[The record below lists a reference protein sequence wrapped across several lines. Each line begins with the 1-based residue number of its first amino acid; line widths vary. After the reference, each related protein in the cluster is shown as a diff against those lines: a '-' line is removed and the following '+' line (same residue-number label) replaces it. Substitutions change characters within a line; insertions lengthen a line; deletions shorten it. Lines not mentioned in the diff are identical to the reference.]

1 MIDILVK
8 NVIPKNVIPCTM
20 NSLLAIYLL
29 SITMNK
35 KIDLK
40 KANVYLAAIFLITIS
55 IINFFYVVDSLR
67 FFVSTIS
74 VVIMCCILFRDS
86 TNKTIASAIVSQ
98 IIVFIAE
105 LIFVLLLILF
115 FGANGS
121 MLLNEYYGSLL
132 TVAVISIISIL
143 LIHLGPVKK
152 IIANIFGMIAKL
164 KLKYMTIIMLMAIIV
179 VNILLSSVYH
189 DIGIFNILIM
199 NSLFMLVYLF
209 IAYKSLKDKSSM
221 IKMQAENKALLNN
234 LEEYEKMLDY
244 QRVANHENKNQLLV
258 VRSLLK
264 ENENSDAL
272 NYVNEV
278 LDDKKDDNDVLFG
291 RAKKIPSGGLQGIVY
306 QKMLVMNDKNIKPI
320 LDVSNSVKK
329 FKFENLDTKLNY
341 DICRIVGVFL
351 DNSIEETEKLDERE
365 IMLSMYEQNNDL
377 VIEISNKFKNVP
389 DLERLEE
396 KGYSTKG
403 KGHGYGL
410 SLVNDIVNNNNQI
423 INEKGIT
430 RNIFTQK
437 LIIKM

>member
-8 NVIPKNVIPCTM
+8 NVIQCSINIIVIIYIISKLLNKSFNFNNPKNYIFVV
-20 NSLLAIYLL
+20 LLIVVNVANFLYFD
-29 SITMNK
+29 
-35 KIDLK
+35 DL
-40 KANVYLAAIFLITIS
+40 VRI
-55 IINFFYVVDSLR
+55 V
-67 FFVSTIS
+67 VSTIFISIANYLIFNETLNRTVVSTITEQLLMFISEIIYAVCLINLLDVNGNSLISEYYGTLIS
-74 VVIMCCILFRDS
+74 VLFISAIAIILINVKIIKKFLLKIVNGS
-86 TNKTIASAIVSQ
+86 NKLKSSYLTASA
-98 IIVFIAE
+98 
-105 LIFVLLLILF
+105 LLLIL
-115 FGANGS
+115 
-121 MLLNEYYGSLL
+121 
-132 TVAVISIISIL
+132 
-143 LIHLGPVKK
+143 
-152 IIANIFGMIAKL
+152 
-164 KLKYMTIIMLMAIIV
+164 IM
-179 VNILLSSVYH
+179 NILLVTVYH
-189 DIGIFNILIM
+189 DVNIETIILVNFVFIIM
-199 NSLFMLVYLF
+199 CACILYKNLVDGSN
-209 IAYKSLKDKSSM
+209 IV
-221 IKMQAENKALLNN
+221 KMQVENKALLNN

-244 QRVANHENKNQLLV
+244 QRVANHENKNQLLI

-329 FKFENLDTKLNY
+329 FKLENLDTKLNY

>member
-1 MIDILVK
+1 MIDILV
-8 NVIPKNVIPCTM
+8 KNVIPCTM

-74 VVIMCCILFRDS
+74 VVITCCILFRDS

-143 LIHLGPVKK
+143 LIHLGTVKK

-329 FKFENLDTKLNY
+329 FKLENLDTKLNY
-341 DICRIVGVFL
+341 DICRIIGVFL
-351 DNSIEETEKLDERE
+351 DNAIEETEKLDERE

-437 LIIKM
+437 LIIKMQFKN

>member
-8 NVIPKNVIPCTM
+8 NVIPCSINIIVIIYIISKLLNKSFNFNNPKNYIFVV
-20 NSLLAIYLL
+20 LLIVVNVANFLYFD
-29 SITMNK
+29 
-35 KIDLK
+35 DL
-40 KANVYLAAIFLITIS
+40 VR
-55 IINFFYVVDSLR
+55 II
-67 FFVSTIS
+67 VSTIFISIANYLIFNETLNRTVVSTITEQLLMFISEIIYAVCLINLLDVNGNSLISEYYGTLIS
-74 VVIMCCILFRDS
+74 VLFISAIAIILINVKIIKKFLVKIVNGS
-86 TNKTIASAIVSQ
+86 NKLKSSYLTASA
-98 IIVFIAE
+98 
-105 LIFVLLLILF
+105 LLLIL
-115 FGANGS
+115 
-121 MLLNEYYGSLL
+121 
-132 TVAVISIISIL
+132 
-143 LIHLGPVKK
+143 
-152 IIANIFGMIAKL
+152 
-164 KLKYMTIIMLMAIIV
+164 IM
-179 VNILLSSVYH
+179 NILLVTVYH
-189 DIGIFNILIM
+189 DVNIETIILVNFVFIIM
-199 NSLFMLVYLF
+199 CACILYKNLVDGSN
-209 IAYKSLKDKSSM
+209 IV
-221 IKMQAENKALLNN
+221 KMQVENKALLNN

-244 QRVANHENKNQLLV
+244 QRVVNHENKNQLLI

-278 LDDKKDDNDVLFG
+278 LDDKKGDNDVLFG
-291 RAKKIPSGGLQGIVY
+291 RAKKNPSGGLQGIVY

-329 FKFENLDTKLNY
+329 FKLENLDTKLNY

>member
-1 MIDILVK
+1 MIDILL
-8 NVIPKNVIPCTM
+8 NNVIPCSV
-20 NSLLAIYLL
+20 NIIVIIYIISKLLNKSFNFNNPKNYIFVVLL
-29 SITMNK
+29 IVVNVANFLYFD
-35 KIDLK
+35 DL
-40 KANVYLAAIFLITIS
+40 VRI
-55 IINFFYVVDSLR
+55 V
-67 FFVSTIS
+67 VSTIFIS
-74 VVIMCCILFRDS
+74 
-86 TNKTIASAIVSQ
+86 IANY
-98 IIVFIAE
+98 
-105 LIFVLLLILF
+105 LIFNETLNRTVVSTITEQLLMFISEIIYAVCLINLLD
-115 FGANGS
+115 ANGNS
-121 MLLNEYYGSLL
+121 LISEYYGTL
-132 TVAVISIISIL
+132 ISVLFISTIAII
-143 LIHLGPVKK
+143 LINVKRIKKFLVK
-152 IIANIFGMIAKL
+152 IVNGSNKL
-164 KLKYMTIIMLMAIIV
+164 KSSYLTASALLLMLIM
-179 VNILLSSVYH
+179 NILLVTVYH
-189 DIGIFNILIM
+189 DVNIETILLVNFVFIIM
-199 NSLFMLVYLF
+199 CACILYKNLVDGSN
-209 IAYKSLKDKSSM
+209 IV
-221 IKMQAENKALLNN
+221 KMQAENKALLNN

-244 QRVANHENKNQLLV
+244 QRVANHENKNQLLI

-264 ENENSDAL
+264 EDENSDAL

-278 LDDKKDDNDVLFG
+278 IDDKKDDNDVLFG

-329 FKFENLDTKLNY
+329 FKLEDLDTKLNY

-351 DNSIEETEKLDERE
+351 DNAIEETEKLDERE
-365 IMLSMYEQNNDL
+365 IMLSMYEQNSDL

>member
-1 MIDILVK
+1 MIDILV
-8 NVIPKNVIPCTM
+8 KNVIPCTM

-74 VVIMCCILFRDS
+74 VVITCCILFRDS

-164 KLKYMTIIMLMAIIV
+164 KLKYMTIIMLMAIID

-329 FKFENLDTKLNY
+329 FKLENLDTKLNY
-341 DICRIVGVFL
+341 DICRIIGVFL
-351 DNSIEETEKLDERE
+351 DNAIEETEKLDERE

-437 LIIKM
+437 LIIKMQFKN

>member
-1 MIDILVK
+1 MIDILV
-8 NVIPKNVIPCTM
+8 KNVIPCTM

-74 VVIMCCILFRDS
+74 VVITCCILFRDS

-179 VNILLSSVYH
+179 VNILLTSVYH

>member
-8 NVIPKNVIPCTM
+8 NVIPCSINIIVIIYIISKLLNKSFNFNNPKNYIFVV
-20 NSLLAIYLL
+20 LLIVVNVANFLYFD
-29 SITMNK
+29 
-35 KIDLK
+35 DL
-40 KANVYLAAIFLITIS
+40 VRI
-55 IINFFYVVDSLR
+55 V
-67 FFVSTIS
+67 VSTIFISIANYLIFNETLNRTVVSTITEQLLMFISEIIYAVCLINLLDVNGNSLISEYYGTLIS
-74 VVIMCCILFRDS
+74 VLFISAIAIILINVKIIKKFLVKIVNGS
-86 TNKTIASAIVSQ
+86 NKLKSSYLTASA
-98 IIVFIAE
+98 
-105 LIFVLLLILF
+105 LLLIL
-115 FGANGS
+115 
-121 MLLNEYYGSLL
+121 
-132 TVAVISIISIL
+132 
-143 LIHLGPVKK
+143 
-152 IIANIFGMIAKL
+152 
-164 KLKYMTIIMLMAIIV
+164 IM
-179 VNILLSSVYH
+179 NILLVTVYH
-189 DIGIFNILIM
+189 DVNIETIILVNFVFIIM
-199 NSLFMLVYLF
+199 CACILYKNLVNGSN
-209 IAYKSLKDKSSM
+209 IV
-221 IKMQAENKALLNN
+221 KMQVENKALLNN

-244 QRVANHENKNQLLV
+244 QRVVNHENKNQLLI

-329 FKFENLDTKLNY
+329 FKLENLDTKLNY

-351 DNSIEETEKLDERE
+351 DNAIEETEKLDERE
-365 IMLSMYEQNNDL
+365 IMLSMYEQNSDL

>member
-8 NVIPKNVIPCTM
+8 NVIPCSINIIVIIYIISKLLNKSFNFNNPKNYIFVV
-20 NSLLAIYLL
+20 LLIVVNVANFLYFD
-29 SITMNK
+29 
-35 KIDLK
+35 DL
-40 KANVYLAAIFLITIS
+40 VR
-55 IINFFYVVDSLR
+55 II
-67 FFVSTIS
+67 VSTIFISIANYLIFNETLNRTVVSTITEQLLMFISEIIYAVCLINLLDVNGNSLISEYYGTLIS
-74 VVIMCCILFRDS
+74 VLFISAIAIILINVKIIKKFLVKIVNGS
-86 TNKTIASAIVSQ
+86 NKLKSSYLTASA
-98 IIVFIAE
+98 
-105 LIFVLLLILF
+105 LLLIL
-115 FGANGS
+115 
-121 MLLNEYYGSLL
+121 
-132 TVAVISIISIL
+132 
-143 LIHLGPVKK
+143 
-152 IIANIFGMIAKL
+152 
-164 KLKYMTIIMLMAIIV
+164 IM
-179 VNILLSSVYH
+179 NILLVTVYH
-189 DIGIFNILIM
+189 DVNIETIILVNFVFIIM
-199 NSLFMLVYLF
+199 CACILYKNLVDGSN
-209 IAYKSLKDKSSM
+209 IV
-221 IKMQAENKALLNN
+221 KMQVENKALLNN

-244 QRVANHENKNQLLV
+244 QRVVNHENKNQLLI

-329 FKFENLDTKLNY
+329 FKLENLDTKLNY

-403 KGHGYGL
+403 KGHEYGL

>member
-8 NVIPKNVIPCTM
+8 NVILCSINIIVIIYIISKLLNKSFNFNNPKNYIFVV
-20 NSLLAIYLL
+20 LLIVVNVANFLYFD
-29 SITMNK
+29 
-35 KIDLK
+35 DL
-40 KANVYLAAIFLITIS
+40 VRI
-55 IINFFYVVDSLR
+55 V
-67 FFVSTIS
+67 VSTIFISIANYLIFNETLNRTVVSTITEQLLMFISEIIYAVCLINLLDVNGNSLISEYYGTLIS
-74 VVIMCCILFRDS
+74 VLFISAIAIILINVKIIKKFLLKIVNGS
-86 TNKTIASAIVSQ
+86 NKLKSSYLTASA
-98 IIVFIAE
+98 
-105 LIFVLLLILF
+105 LLLIL
-115 FGANGS
+115 
-121 MLLNEYYGSLL
+121 
-132 TVAVISIISIL
+132 
-143 LIHLGPVKK
+143 
-152 IIANIFGMIAKL
+152 
-164 KLKYMTIIMLMAIIV
+164 IM
-179 VNILLSSVYH
+179 NILLVTVYH
-189 DIGIFNILIM
+189 DVNIETIILVNFVFIIM
-199 NSLFMLVYLF
+199 CACILYKNLVDGSN
-209 IAYKSLKDKSSM
+209 IV
-221 IKMQAENKALLNN
+221 KMQVENKALLNN

-244 QRVANHENKNQLLV
+244 QRVANHENKNQLLI

-329 FKFENLDTKLNY
+329 FKLENLDTKLNY

>member
-1 MIDILVK
+1 MIDILV
-8 NVIPKNVIPCTM
+8 KNVIPCTM

-86 TNKTIASAIVSQ
+86 TNKTIASVIVSQ

>member
-1 MIDILVK
+1 MIDILV
-8 NVIPKNVIPCTM
+8 KNVIPCTM

-74 VVIMCCILFRDS
+74 VVITCCILFRDS
-86 TNKTIASAIVSQ
+86 TNKTIASAIVLQ

-329 FKFENLDTKLNY
+329 FKLENLDTKLNY
-341 DICRIVGVFL
+341 DICRIIGVFL
-351 DNSIEETEKLDERE
+351 DNAIEETEKLDERE

-437 LIIKM
+437 LIIKMQFKN

>member
-1 MIDILVK
+1 MIDILL
-8 NVIPKNVIPCTM
+8 NNVIPCSV
-20 NSLLAIYLL
+20 NIIVIIYIISKLLNKSFNFNNPKNYIFVALL
-29 SITMNK
+29 MVVNVANFLYFD
-35 KIDLK
+35 DL
-40 KANVYLAAIFLITIS
+40 VRI
-55 IINFFYVVDSLR
+55 V
-67 FFVSTIS
+67 VSTIFISIANYLIFNETLNRTVVSTITEQLLMFISEIIYAVCLINLLDANGNSLISEYYGTLIS
-74 VVIMCCILFRDS
+74 VLFISTIEIILINVKRIKKFLVKIVNGS
-86 TNKTIASAIVSQ
+86 NKLKSSYLTASA
-98 IIVFIAE
+98 
-105 LIFVLLLILF
+105 LLLIL
-115 FGANGS
+115 
-121 MLLNEYYGSLL
+121 
-132 TVAVISIISIL
+132 
-143 LIHLGPVKK
+143 
-152 IIANIFGMIAKL
+152 
-164 KLKYMTIIMLMAIIV
+164 IM
-179 VNILLSSVYH
+179 NILLVTVYH
-189 DIGIFNILIM
+189 DVNIETILLVNFVFIIM
-199 NSLFMLVYLF
+199 CACILYKNLVDGSN
-209 IAYKSLKDKSSM
+209 IV
-221 IKMQAENKALLNN
+221 KMQAENKALLNN

-244 QRVANHENKNQLLV
+244 QRVANHENKNQLLI

-264 ENENSDAL
+264 EDENSDAL

-278 LDDKKDDNDVLFG
+278 IDDKKDDNDVLFG

-329 FKFENLDTKLNY
+329 FKLEDLDTKLNY

-351 DNSIEETEKLDERE
+351 DNAIEETEKLDERE
-365 IMLSMYEQNNDL
+365 IMLSMYEQNSDL

>member
-1 MIDILVK
+1 MIDILL
-8 NVIPKNVIPCTM
+8 KNVIPCSI
-20 NSLLAIYLL
+20 NIIVIIYIISKLLNKSFNFNNPKNYIFVVLL
-29 SITMNK
+29 IVVNVANFLYFD
-35 KIDLK
+35 DL
-40 KANVYLAAIFLITIS
+40 VRI
-55 IINFFYVVDSLR
+55 V
-67 FFVSTIS
+67 VSTIFISIANYLIFNETLNRTVVSTITEQLLMFISEIIYAVCLINLLDVNGNSLISEYYGTLIS
-74 VVIMCCILFRDS
+74 VLFISAIAIILINVKIIKKFLLKIVNGS
-86 TNKTIASAIVSQ
+86 NKLKSSYLTASA
-98 IIVFIAE
+98 
-105 LIFVLLLILF
+105 LLLIL
-115 FGANGS
+115 
-121 MLLNEYYGSLL
+121 
-132 TVAVISIISIL
+132 
-143 LIHLGPVKK
+143 
-152 IIANIFGMIAKL
+152 
-164 KLKYMTIIMLMAIIV
+164 IM
-179 VNILLSSVYH
+179 NILLVTVYH
-189 DIGIFNILIM
+189 DVNIETIILVNFVFIIM
-199 NSLFMLVYLF
+199 CACILYKNLVDGSN
-209 IAYKSLKDKSSM
+209 IV
-221 IKMQAENKALLNN
+221 KMQVENKALLNN

-244 QRVANHENKNQLLV
+244 QRVANHENKNQLLI

-329 FKFENLDTKLNY
+329 FKLENLDTKLNY

>member
-1 MIDILVK
+1 MIDILV
-8 NVIPKNVIPCTM
+8 KNVIPCTM

-74 VVIMCCILFRDS
+74 VVITCCILFRDS

-121 MLLNEYYGSLL
+121 MLLNEYYSSLL

-389 DLERLEE
+389 NLERLEE

>member
-8 NVIPKNVIPCTM
+8 NVIPCSINIIVIIYIISKLLNKSFNFNNPKNYIFVV
-20 NSLLAIYLL
+20 LLIVVNVANFLYFD
-29 SITMNK
+29 
-35 KIDLK
+35 DL
-40 KANVYLAAIFLITIS
+40 VRI
-55 IINFFYVVDSLR
+55 V
-67 FFVSTIS
+67 VSTIFISIANYLIFNETLNRTVVSTITEQLLMFISEIIYAVCLINLLDVNGNSLISEYYGTLIS
-74 VVIMCCILFRDS
+74 VLF
-86 TNKTIASAIVSQ
+86 ISAIA
-98 IIVFIAE
+98 II
-105 LIFVLLLILF
+105 LINVKIIKKFLLKIVNGSNKLKSSYLTASVLLLIL
-115 FGANGS
+115 
-121 MLLNEYYGSLL
+121 
-132 TVAVISIISIL
+132 
-143 LIHLGPVKK
+143 
-152 IIANIFGMIAKL
+152 
-164 KLKYMTIIMLMAIIV
+164 IM
-179 VNILLSSVYH
+179 NILLVTVYH
-189 DIGIFNILIM
+189 DVNIETIILVNFVFIIM
-199 NSLFMLVYLF
+199 CACILYKNLVDGSN
-209 IAYKSLKDKSSM
+209 IV
-221 IKMQAENKALLNN
+221 KMQVENKALLNN

-244 QRVANHENKNQLLV
+244 QRVANHENKNQLLI

-329 FKFENLDTKLNY
+329 FKLENLDTKLNY

>member
-1 MIDILVK
+1 MIDILV
-8 NVIPKNVIPCTM
+8 KNVIPCTM

-74 VVIMCCILFRDS
+74 VVITCCILFRDS
-86 TNKTIASAIVSQ
+86 TNKTIALAIVSQ

>member
-1 MIDILVK
+1 MIDIL
-8 NVIPKNVIPCTM
+8 IKNVIPCSI
-20 NSLLAIYLL
+20 NIIVIIYIISKLLNKSFNFNNPKNYIFVVLL
-29 SITMNK
+29 IVVNVANFLYFD
-35 KIDLK
+35 DL
-40 KANVYLAAIFLITIS
+40 VRI
-55 IINFFYVVDSLR
+55 V
-67 FFVSTIS
+67 VSTIFISIANYLIFNETLNRTVVSTITEQLLMFISEIIYAVCLINLLDVNGNSLISEYYGTLIS
-74 VVIMCCILFRDS
+74 VLFISAIAIILINVKIIKKYLLKIVNGS
-86 TNKTIASAIVSQ
+86 NKLKSSYLTASA
-98 IIVFIAE
+98 
-105 LIFVLLLILF
+105 LLLIL
-115 FGANGS
+115 
-121 MLLNEYYGSLL
+121 
-132 TVAVISIISIL
+132 
-143 LIHLGPVKK
+143 
-152 IIANIFGMIAKL
+152 
-164 KLKYMTIIMLMAIIV
+164 IM
-179 VNILLSSVYH
+179 NILLVTVYH
-189 DIGIFNILIM
+189 DVNIETIILVNFVFIIM
-199 NSLFMLVYLF
+199 CACILYKNLVDGSN
-209 IAYKSLKDKSSM
+209 IV
-221 IKMQAENKALLNN
+221 KMQVENKALLNN

>member
-1 MIDILVK
+1 MIDIL
-8 NVIPKNVIPCTM
+8 IKNVIPCSI
-20 NSLLAIYLL
+20 NIIVIIYIISKLLNKSFNFNNPKNYIFVVLL
-29 SITMNK
+29 IVVNVANFLYFD
-35 KIDLK
+35 DL
-40 KANVYLAAIFLITIS
+40 VRI
-55 IINFFYVVDSLR
+55 V
-67 FFVSTIS
+67 VSTIFISIANYLIFNETLNRTVVSTITEHLLMFISEIIYAVCLIKLLDVNGNSLISEYYGTLIS
-74 VVIMCCILFRDS
+74 VLFISAIAIILINVKIIKKFLLKIVNGS
-86 TNKTIASAIVSQ
+86 NKLKSSYLTASA
-98 IIVFIAE
+98 
-105 LIFVLLLILF
+105 LLLIL
-115 FGANGS
+115 
-121 MLLNEYYGSLL
+121 
-132 TVAVISIISIL
+132 
-143 LIHLGPVKK
+143 
-152 IIANIFGMIAKL
+152 
-164 KLKYMTIIMLMAIIV
+164 IM
-179 VNILLSSVYH
+179 NILLVTVYH
-189 DIGIFNILIM
+189 DVNIETIILVNFVFIIM
-199 NSLFMLVYLF
+199 CACILYKNLVDGSN
-209 IAYKSLKDKSSM
+209 IV
-221 IKMQAENKALLNN
+221 KMQVENKALLNN

-244 QRVANHENKNQLLV
+244 QRVANHENKNQLLI

>member
-1 MIDILVK
+1 MIDILV
-8 NVIPKNVIPCTM
+8 KNVIPCTM

-74 VVIMCCILFRDS
+74 VVITCCILFRDS

-329 FKFENLDTKLNY
+329 FKLENLDTKLNY
-341 DICRIVGVFL
+341 DICRIIGVFL
-351 DNSIEETEKLDERE
+351 DNAIEETEKLDERE

-437 LIIKM
+437 LIIKMQFKN

>member
-1 MIDILVK
+1 MIDILL
-8 NVIPKNVIPCTM
+8 NNVIPCSV
-20 NSLLAIYLL
+20 NIIVIIYIISKLLNKSFNFNNPKNYIFVVLL
-29 SITMNK
+29 IVVNVANFLYFD
-35 KIDLK
+35 DL
-40 KANVYLAAIFLITIS
+40 VRI
-55 IINFFYVVDSLR
+55 V
-67 FFVSTIS
+67 VSTIFISIANYLIFNETLNRTVVSTITEQLLMFISEIIYAVCLINLLDANGNSLISEYYGTLIS
-74 VVIMCCILFRDS
+74 VLFIS
-86 TNKTIASAIVSQ
+86 TIAIILINVKRIKKFLVKIVNGSNKLKSSYLTASA
-98 IIVFIAE
+98 
-105 LIFVLLLILF
+105 LLLIL
-115 FGANGS
+115 
-121 MLLNEYYGSLL
+121 
-132 TVAVISIISIL
+132 
-143 LIHLGPVKK
+143 
-152 IIANIFGMIAKL
+152 
-164 KLKYMTIIMLMAIIV
+164 IM
-179 VNILLSSVYH
+179 NILLVTVYH
-189 DIGIFNILIM
+189 DVNIETILLVNFVFIIM
-199 NSLFMLVYLF
+199 CACILYKNLVDGSN
-209 IAYKSLKDKSSM
+209 IV
-221 IKMQAENKALLNN
+221 KMQAENKALLNN

-244 QRVANHENKNQLLV
+244 QRVANHENKNQLLI

-264 ENENSDAL
+264 EDENSDAL

-278 LDDKKDDNDVLFG
+278 IDDKKDDNDVLFG

-306 QKMLVMNDKNIKPI
+306 QKMLVMNDKNIKPR

-329 FKFENLDTKLNY
+329 FKLEDLDTKLNY

-351 DNSIEETEKLDERE
+351 DNAIEETEKLDERE
-365 IMLSMYEQNNDL
+365 IMLSMYEQNSDL

>member
-1 MIDILVK
+1 MIDILV
-8 NVIPKNVIPCTM
+8 KNVIPCTM

-35 KIDLK
+35 KIYLK

>member
-1 MIDILVK
+1 MIDIL
-8 NVIPKNVIPCTM
+8 IKNVIPCSI
-20 NSLLAIYLL
+20 NIIVIIYIISKLLNKSFNFNNPKNYIFVVLL
-29 SITMNK
+29 IVVNVANFLYFD
-35 KIDLK
+35 DL
-40 KANVYLAAIFLITIS
+40 VRI
-55 IINFFYVVDSLR
+55 V
-67 FFVSTIS
+67 VSTIFISIANYLIFNETLNRTVVSTITEQLLMFISEIIYAVCLIKLLDVNGNSLISEYYGTLIS
-74 VVIMCCILFRDS
+74 VLF
-86 TNKTIASAIVSQ
+86 ISAIA
-98 IIVFIAE
+98 II
-105 LIFVLLLILF
+105 LINVKIIKKFLLKIVNGSNKLKSSYLTALALLLIL
-115 FGANGS
+115 
-121 MLLNEYYGSLL
+121 
-132 TVAVISIISIL
+132 
-143 LIHLGPVKK
+143 
-152 IIANIFGMIAKL
+152 
-164 KLKYMTIIMLMAIIV
+164 IM
-179 VNILLSSVYH
+179 NILLVTVYH
-189 DIGIFNILIM
+189 DVNIETIILVNFVFIIM
-199 NSLFMLVYLF
+199 CACILYKNLVDGSN
-209 IAYKSLKDKSSM
+209 IV
-221 IKMQAENKALLNN
+221 KMQVENKALLNN

>member
-1 MIDILVK
+1 MIDILV
-8 NVIPKNVIPCTM
+8 KNVIPCTM

-67 FFVSTIS
+67 FFVTTIS
-74 VVIMCCILFRDS
+74 VVITCCILFRDS

-351 DNSIEETEKLDERE
+351 DNAIEETEKLDERE

>member
-8 NVIPKNVIPCTM
+8 NVIPCSINIIVIIYIISKLLNKSFNFNNPKNYIFVV
-20 NSLLAIYLL
+20 LLIVVNVANFLYFD
-29 SITMNK
+29 
-35 KIDLK
+35 DL
-40 KANVYLAAIFLITIS
+40 VRI
-55 IINFFYVVDSLR
+55 V
-67 FFVSTIS
+67 VSTIFISIANYLIFNETLNRTVVSTITEQLLMFISEIIYAVCLINLLDVNGNSLISEYYGTLIS
-74 VVIMCCILFRDS
+74 VLFISAIAIILINVKIIKKFLLKIVNGS
-86 TNKTIASAIVSQ
+86 NKLKSSYLTASA
-98 IIVFIAE
+98 
-105 LIFVLLLILF
+105 LLLIL
-115 FGANGS
+115 
-121 MLLNEYYGSLL
+121 
-132 TVAVISIISIL
+132 
-143 LIHLGPVKK
+143 
-152 IIANIFGMIAKL
+152 
-164 KLKYMTIIMLMAIIV
+164 IM
-179 VNILLSSVYH
+179 NILLVTVYH
-189 DIGIFNILIM
+189 DVNIETIILVNFVFIIM
-199 NSLFMLVYLF
+199 CACILYKNLVDGSN
-209 IAYKSLKDKSSM
+209 IV
-221 IKMQAENKALLNN
+221 KMQVENKALLNN

-244 QRVANHENKNQLLV
+244 QRVANHENKNQLLI

-329 FKFENLDTKLNY
+329 FKLENLDTKLNY

-410 SLVNDIVNNNNQI
+410 SLVNDIVNNNI
-423 INEKGIT
+423 
-430 RNIFTQK
+430 K
-437 LIIKM
+437 LLMKKELLEIYLHKS

>member
-1 MIDILVK
+1 MVRIV
-8 NVIPKNVIPCTM
+8 
-20 NSLLAIYLL
+20 
-29 SITMNK
+29 
-35 KIDLK
+35 
-40 KANVYLAAIFLITIS
+40 
-55 IINFFYVVDSLR
+55 
-67 FFVSTIS
+67 VSTIFISIANYLIFNETLNRTVVSTITEQLLMFISEIIYAVCLINLLDVNGNSLISEYYGTLIS
-74 VVIMCCILFRDS
+74 VLFISAIAIILINVKIIKKFLLKIVNGS
-86 TNKTIASAIVSQ
+86 NKLKSSYLTASA
-98 IIVFIAE
+98 
-105 LIFVLLLILF
+105 LLLIL
-115 FGANGS
+115 
-121 MLLNEYYGSLL
+121 
-132 TVAVISIISIL
+132 
-143 LIHLGPVKK
+143 
-152 IIANIFGMIAKL
+152 
-164 KLKYMTIIMLMAIIV
+164 IM
-179 VNILLSSVYH
+179 NILLVTVYH
-189 DIGIFNILIM
+189 DVNIETIILVNFVFIIM
-199 NSLFMLVYLF
+199 CACILYKNLVDGSN
-209 IAYKSLKDKSSM
+209 IV
-221 IKMQAENKALLNN
+221 KMQVENKALLNN

-244 QRVANHENKNQLLV
+244 QRVANHENKNQLLI

-329 FKFENLDTKLNY
+329 FKLENLDTKLNY
-341 DICRIVGVFL
+341 DICRIGGVFL

>member
-1 MIDILVK
+1 MIDILV
-8 NVIPKNVIPCTM
+8 KNVIPCTM

-74 VVIMCCILFRDS
+74 VVITCCILFRDS

-329 FKFENLDTKLNY
+329 FKFENLDTKLNH

>member
-1 MIDILVK
+1 MIDIL
-8 NVIPKNVIPCTM
+8 IKNVIPCSI
-20 NSLLAIYLL
+20 NIIVIIYIISKLLNKSFNFNNPKNYIFVVLL
-29 SITMNK
+29 IVVNVANFLYFD
-35 KIDLK
+35 DL
-40 KANVYLAAIFLITIS
+40 VRI
-55 IINFFYVVDSLR
+55 V
-67 FFVSTIS
+67 VSTIFISIANYLIFNETLNRTVVSTITEQLLMFISEIIYAVCLIKLLDVNGNSLISEYYGTLIS
-74 VVIMCCILFRDS
+74 VLFISAIAIILINVKIIKKFLLKIVNGS
-86 TNKTIASAIVSQ
+86 NKLKSSYLTASA
-98 IIVFIAE
+98 
-105 LIFVLLLILF
+105 LLLIL
-115 FGANGS
+115 
-121 MLLNEYYGSLL
+121 
-132 TVAVISIISIL
+132 
-143 LIHLGPVKK
+143 
-152 IIANIFGMIAKL
+152 
-164 KLKYMTIIMLMAIIV
+164 IM
-179 VNILLSSVYH
+179 NILLVTDYH
-189 DIGIFNILIM
+189 DVNIETIILVNFVFIIM
-199 NSLFMLVYLF
+199 CACILYKNLVDGSN
-209 IAYKSLKDKSSM
+209 IV
-221 IKMQAENKALLNN
+221 KMQVENKALLNN

-341 DICRIVGVFL
+341 DICRIIGVFL
-351 DNSIEETEKLDERE
+351 DNAIEETEKLDERE
-365 IMLSMYEQNNDL
+365 IMLSMHEQNNDL

-437 LIIKM
+437 LIIKMQFKN

>member
-8 NVIPKNVIPCTM
+8 NVIPCSINIIVIIYIISKLLNKSFNFNNPKNYIFVV
-20 NSLLAIYLL
+20 LLIVV
-29 SITMNK
+29 NV
-35 KIDLK
+35 
-40 KANVYLAAIFLITIS
+40 ANFLYFDNLVRI
-55 IINFFYVVDSLR
+55 V
-67 FFVSTIS
+67 VSTIFISIANYLIFNETLNRTVVSTITEQLLMFISEIIYAVCLINLLDVNGNSLISEYYGTLIS
-74 VVIMCCILFRDS
+74 VLFISAIAIILINVKIIKKFLLKIVNGS
-86 TNKTIASAIVSQ
+86 NKLKSSYLTASA
-98 IIVFIAE
+98 
-105 LIFVLLLILF
+105 LLLIL
-115 FGANGS
+115 
-121 MLLNEYYGSLL
+121 
-132 TVAVISIISIL
+132 
-143 LIHLGPVKK
+143 
-152 IIANIFGMIAKL
+152 
-164 KLKYMTIIMLMAIIV
+164 IM
-179 VNILLSSVYH
+179 NILLVTVYH
-189 DIGIFNILIM
+189 DVNIETIILVNFVFIIM
-199 NSLFMLVYLF
+199 CACILYKNLVDGSN
-209 IAYKSLKDKSSM
+209 IV
-221 IKMQAENKALLNN
+221 KMQVENKALLNN

-244 QRVANHENKNQLLV
+244 QRVANHENKNQLLI

-329 FKFENLDTKLNY
+329 FKLENLDTKLNY

>member
-1 MIDILVK
+1 MIDILL
-8 NVIPKNVIPCTM
+8 NNVIPCSV
-20 NSLLAIYLL
+20 NIIVIIYIISKLLNKSFNFNNPKNYIFVALL
-29 SITMNK
+29 IVVNVANFLYFD
-35 KIDLK
+35 DL
-40 KANVYLAAIFLITIS
+40 VRI
-55 IINFFYVVDSLR
+55 V
-67 FFVSTIS
+67 VSTIFISIANYLIFNETLNRTVVSTITEQLLMFISEIIYAVCLINLLDANGNSLISEYYGTLIS
-74 VVIMCCILFRDS
+74 VLFIS
-86 TNKTIASAIVSQ
+86 TIAIILINVKRIKKILVKIVNGSNKLKSSYLTASA
-98 IIVFIAE
+98 
-105 LIFVLLLILF
+105 LLLIL
-115 FGANGS
+115 
-121 MLLNEYYGSLL
+121 
-132 TVAVISIISIL
+132 
-143 LIHLGPVKK
+143 
-152 IIANIFGMIAKL
+152 
-164 KLKYMTIIMLMAIIV
+164 IM
-179 VNILLSSVYH
+179 NILLVTVYH
-189 DIGIFNILIM
+189 DVNIETILLVNFVFIIM
-199 NSLFMLVYLF
+199 CACILYKNLVDGSN
-209 IAYKSLKDKSSM
+209 IV
-221 IKMQAENKALLNN
+221 KMQAENKALLNN

-244 QRVANHENKNQLLV
+244 QRVANHENKNQLLI

-264 ENENSDAL
+264 EDENSDAL

-278 LDDKKDDNDVLFG
+278 IDDKKDDNDVLFG

-329 FKFENLDTKLNY
+329 FKLEDLDTKLNY

-351 DNSIEETEKLDERE
+351 DNAIEETEKLDERE
-365 IMLSMYEQNNDL
+365 IMLSMYEQNSDL

>member
-1 MIDILVK
+1 MIDIL
-8 NVIPKNVIPCTM
+8 IKNVIPCSI
-20 NSLLAIYLL
+20 NIIVIIYIISKLLNKSFNFNNPKNYIFVVLL
-29 SITMNK
+29 IVVNVANFLYFD
-35 KIDLK
+35 DL
-40 KANVYLAAIFLITIS
+40 VRI
-55 IINFFYVVDSLR
+55 V
-67 FFVSTIS
+67 VSTIFISIVNYLIFNETLNRTVVSTITEQLLMFISEIIYAVCLIKLLDVNGNSLISEYYGTLIS
-74 VVIMCCILFRDS
+74 VLFISAIAIILINVKIIKKFLLKIVNGS
-86 TNKTIASAIVSQ
+86 NKLKSSYLTASA
-98 IIVFIAE
+98 
-105 LIFVLLLILF
+105 LLLIL
-115 FGANGS
+115 
-121 MLLNEYYGSLL
+121 
-132 TVAVISIISIL
+132 
-143 LIHLGPVKK
+143 
-152 IIANIFGMIAKL
+152 
-164 KLKYMTIIMLMAIIV
+164 IM
-179 VNILLSSVYH
+179 NILLVTVYH
-189 DIGIFNILIM
+189 DVNIETIILVNFVFIIM
-199 NSLFMLVYLF
+199 CACILYKNLVDGSN
-209 IAYKSLKDKSSM
+209 IV
-221 IKMQAENKALLNN
+221 KMQVENKALLNN

>member
-1 MIDILVK
+1 MIDILV
-8 NVIPKNVIPCTM
+8 KNVIPCTM

-74 VVIMCCILFRDS
+74 VVITCCILFRDS

-329 FKFENLDTKLNY
+329 FKLENLDIKLNY
-341 DICRIVGVFL
+341 DICRIIGVFL
-351 DNSIEETEKLDERE
+351 DNAIEETEKLDERE

-437 LIIKM
+437 LIIKMQFKN

>member
-1 MIDILVK
+1 M
-8 NVIPKNVIPCTM
+8 
-20 NSLLAIYLL
+20 
-29 SITMNK
+29 
-35 KIDLK
+35 
-40 KANVYLAAIFLITIS
+40 
-55 IINFFYVVDSLR
+55 
-67 FFVSTIS
+67 
-74 VVIMCCILFRDS
+74 
-86 TNKTIASAIVSQ
+86 
-98 IIVFIAE
+98 
-105 LIFVLLLILF
+105 
-115 FGANGS
+115 
-121 MLLNEYYGSLL
+121 
-132 TVAVISIISIL
+132 
-143 LIHLGPVKK
+143 
-152 IIANIFGMIAKL
+152 
-164 KLKYMTIIMLMAIIV
+164 
-179 VNILLSSVYH
+179 NILLVTVYH
-189 DIGIFNILIM
+189 DVNIETIILVNFVFIIM
-199 NSLFMLVYLF
+199 CACILYKNLVDGSN
-209 IAYKSLKDKSSM
+209 IV
-221 IKMQAENKALLNN
+221 KMQVENKALLNN

-341 DICRIVGVFL
+341 DICRIIGVFL
-351 DNSIEETEKLDERE
+351 DNAIEETEKLDERE
-365 IMLSMYEQNNDL
+365 IMLSMHEQNNDL

>member
-1 MIDILVK
+1 MIDILV
-8 NVIPKNVIPCTM
+8 KNVIPCTM

-74 VVIMCCILFRDS
+74 VVITCCILFRDS

-278 LDDKKDDNDVLFG
+278 LDDKKDANDVLFG

>member
-1 MIDILVK
+1 MIDILL
-8 NVIPKNVIPCTM
+8 NNVIPCSV
-20 NSLLAIYLL
+20 NIIVIIYIISKLLNKSFNFNNPKNYIFVALL
-29 SITMNK
+29 IVVNVANFLYFD
-35 KIDLK
+35 DL
-40 KANVYLAAIFLITIS
+40 VRI
-55 IINFFYVVDSLR
+55 V
-67 FFVSTIS
+67 VSTIFISIANYLIFNETLNRTVVSTITEQLLMFISKIIYAVCLINLLDANGNSLISEYYGTLIS
-74 VVIMCCILFRDS
+74 VLFIS
-86 TNKTIASAIVSQ
+86 TIAIILINVKRIKKFLVKIVNGSNKLKSSYLTASA
-98 IIVFIAE
+98 
-105 LIFVLLLILF
+105 LLLIL
-115 FGANGS
+115 
-121 MLLNEYYGSLL
+121 
-132 TVAVISIISIL
+132 
-143 LIHLGPVKK
+143 
-152 IIANIFGMIAKL
+152 
-164 KLKYMTIIMLMAIIV
+164 IM
-179 VNILLSSVYH
+179 NILLVTVYH
-189 DIGIFNILIM
+189 DVNIETILLVNFVFIIM
-199 NSLFMLVYLF
+199 CACILYKNLVDGSN
-209 IAYKSLKDKSSM
+209 IV
-221 IKMQAENKALLNN
+221 KMQAENKALLNN

-244 QRVANHENKNQLLV
+244 QRVANHENKNQLLI

-264 ENENSDAL
+264 EDENSDAL

-278 LDDKKDDNDVLFG
+278 IDDKKDDNDVLFG

-329 FKFENLDTKLNY
+329 FKLEDLDTKLNY

-351 DNSIEETEKLDERE
+351 DNAIEETEKLDERE
-365 IMLSMYEQNNDL
+365 IMLSMYEQNSDL

>member
-1 MIDILVK
+1 MIDIL
-8 NVIPKNVIPCTM
+8 IKNVIPCSI
-20 NSLLAIYLL
+20 NIIVIIYIISKLLNKSFNFNNPKNYIFVVLL
-29 SITMNK
+29 IVVNVANFLYFD
-35 KIDLK
+35 DL
-40 KANVYLAAIFLITIS
+40 VRI
-55 IINFFYVVDSLR
+55 V
-67 FFVSTIS
+67 VSTIFISIANYLIFNETLNRTVVSTITEQLLMFISEIIYAVCLIKLLDVNGNSLISEYYGTLIS
-74 VVIMCCILFRDS
+74 VLFISAIAIILINVKIIKKFLLKIVNGS
-86 TNKTIASAIVSQ
+86 NKLKSSYLTASA
-98 IIVFIAE
+98 
-105 LIFVLLLILF
+105 LLLIL
-115 FGANGS
+115 
-121 MLLNEYYGSLL
+121 
-132 TVAVISIISIL
+132 
-143 LIHLGPVKK
+143 
-152 IIANIFGMIAKL
+152 
-164 KLKYMTIIMLMAIIV
+164 IM
-179 VNILLSSVYH
+179 NILLVIVYH
-189 DIGIFNILIM
+189 DVNIETIILVNFVFIIM
-199 NSLFMLVYLF
+199 CACILYKNLVDGSN
-209 IAYKSLKDKSSM
+209 IV
-221 IKMQAENKALLNN
+221 KMQVENKALLNN

-341 DICRIVGVFL
+341 DICRIIGVFL
-351 DNSIEETEKLDERE
+351 DNAIEETEKLDERE
-365 IMLSMYEQNNDL
+365 IMLSMHEQNNDL

-437 LIIKM
+437 LIIKMQFKN

>member
-1 MIDILVK
+1 MIDIL
-8 NVIPKNVIPCTM
+8 IKNVIPCSI
-20 NSLLAIYLL
+20 NIIVIIYIISKLLNKSFNFNNPKNYIFVVLL
-29 SITMNK
+29 IVVNVANFLYFD
-35 KIDLK
+35 DL
-40 KANVYLAAIFLITIS
+40 VRI
-55 IINFFYVVDSLR
+55 V
-67 FFVSTIS
+67 VSTIFISIANYLIFNETLNRTVVSTITEQLLMFISEIIYAVCLIKLLDVNGNSFISEYYGTLIS
-74 VVIMCCILFRDS
+74 VLFISAIAIILINVKIIKKFLLKIVNGS
-86 TNKTIASAIVSQ
+86 NKLKSSYLTASA
-98 IIVFIAE
+98 
-105 LIFVLLLILF
+105 LLLIL
-115 FGANGS
+115 
-121 MLLNEYYGSLL
+121 
-132 TVAVISIISIL
+132 
-143 LIHLGPVKK
+143 
-152 IIANIFGMIAKL
+152 
-164 KLKYMTIIMLMAIIV
+164 IM
-179 VNILLSSVYH
+179 NILLVTVYH
-189 DIGIFNILIM
+189 DVNIETIILVNFVFIIM
-199 NSLFMLVYLF
+199 CACILYKNLVDGSN
-209 IAYKSLKDKSSM
+209 IV
-221 IKMQAENKALLNN
+221 KMQVENKALLNN

-341 DICRIVGVFL
+341 DICRIIGVFL
-351 DNSIEETEKLDERE
+351 DNAIEETEKLDERE
-365 IMLSMYEQNNDL
+365 IMLSMHEQNNDL

>member
-1 MIDILVK
+1 MIDIL
-8 NVIPKNVIPCTM
+8 IKNVIPCSI
-20 NSLLAIYLL
+20 NIIVIIYIISKLLNKSFNFNNPKNYIFVVLL
-29 SITMNK
+29 IVVNVANFLYFD
-35 KIDLK
+35 DL
-40 KANVYLAAIFLITIS
+40 VRI
-55 IINFFYVVDSLR
+55 V
-67 FFVSTIS
+67 VSTIFIS
-74 VVIMCCILFRDS
+74 IANYLIFNETLNRTVVSTITEQLLMFISEIIYAVCLIKLLDVNGNSLISEYYGTLISALFISAIAIILINVKIIKKFLLKIVNGS
-86 TNKTIASAIVSQ
+86 NKLKSSYLTASA
-98 IIVFIAE
+98 
-105 LIFVLLLILF
+105 LLLIL
-115 FGANGS
+115 
-121 MLLNEYYGSLL
+121 
-132 TVAVISIISIL
+132 
-143 LIHLGPVKK
+143 
-152 IIANIFGMIAKL
+152 
-164 KLKYMTIIMLMAIIV
+164 IM
-179 VNILLSSVYH
+179 NILLVTVYH
-189 DIGIFNILIM
+189 DVNIETIILVNFVFIIM
-199 NSLFMLVYLF
+199 CACILYKNLVDGSN
-209 IAYKSLKDKSSM
+209 IV
-221 IKMQAENKALLNN
+221 KMQVENKALLNN